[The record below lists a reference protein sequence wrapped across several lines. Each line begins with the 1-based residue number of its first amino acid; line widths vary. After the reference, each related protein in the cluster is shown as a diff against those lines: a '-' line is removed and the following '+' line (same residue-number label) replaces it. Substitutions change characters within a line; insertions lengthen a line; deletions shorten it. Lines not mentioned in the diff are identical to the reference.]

1 MFKNITNLDELAN
14 EAIKVKH
21 FATMELV
28 EADPDEPALE
38 IMAWMTANNFDIVP
52 VSNGDQVGFVSKVKL
67 ESLREN
73 EAIRK
78 AICPIDK
85 AFMISP
91 NASLRDVLDKFI
103 LTDSSWLFVEGVNKP
118 QGIVTLYD
126 LEKPAVSLFLLAK
139 ILMLEAGLRR
149 LLGTYTNTP
158 IPDSPP
164 KDDVDGDPQKLSRL
178 LEKVKEESSL
188 VSDLGFSSRSG
199 DVILKGRFKDV
210 TNRIR
215 LLRNHLAHGRS
226 ILNEVENPLEAL
238 QLINEIDKLL
248 EKVKSKIDDRDQVWD
263 AFINTIIV
271 DESDGKEIFWSG
283 ANAIPLPMQLPIF
296 IISAEN
302 PFEEV
307 LLSNQ
312 NDERT
317 SWLRKLLKYRELKF
331 MKVFGKSPHGSWKQ
345 VSFAIEGISKK
356 DACELAKKF
365 GQRAIFE
372 LTQDD
377 EMRVISVDEVCRKTK
392 PRCL

>member
-14 EAIKVKH
+14 EVIKVKH

-38 IMAWMTANNFDIVP
+38 IVAWMTANNFDIVP
-52 VSNGDQVGFVSKVKL
+52 VSNGDQIGFVSKVTL
-67 ESLREN
+67 ESFRDD

-103 LTDSSWLFVEGVNKP
+103 LTGSSWLFVDGVNKP

-126 LEKPAVSLFLLAK
+126 LEKPAVSLLLLAK

-158 IPDSPP
+158 IPDSPSEH
-164 KDDVDGDPQKLSRL
+164 GIAGEPQKLYEL
-178 LEKVKEESSL
+178 LDKVREESSL
-188 VSDLGFSSRSG
+188 VSELGFSLISG
-199 DVILKGRFKDV
+199 EVVLKGQFRDV
-210 TNRIR
+210 TTRIR
-215 LLRNHLAHGRS
+215 LLRNHLAHGGS
-226 ILNEVENPLEAL
+226 ILNKVKNPLEAV
-238 QLINEIDKLL
+238 QRINEIDDLL
-248 EKVKSKIDDRDQVWD
+248 EKVKSKVDDRDQVWN

-271 DESDGKEIFWSG
+271 DKSDGKEIFWVG

-296 IISAEN
+296 VISAEN

-307 LLSNQ
+307 LLSDQ
-312 NDERT
+312 NNKRT
-317 SWLRKLLKYRELKF
+317 SCLRKLLKYRELKF

-345 VSFAIEGISKK
+345 ASFAIEGISKK

-377 EMRVISVDEVCRKTK
+377 KMRVISVDGVCRKTK
-392 PRCL
+392 PRC

>member
-52 VSNGDQVGFVSKVKL
+52 ASNGDQVGFVSKVKL

-103 LTDSSWLFVEGVNKP
+103 LTGSSWLFVEGVNTP

-126 LEKPAVSLFLLAK
+126 LEKPAVSLCLLAK

-164 KDDVDGDPQKLSRL
+164 KDDVVDGDPQKLSRL

-210 TNRIR
+210 TN
-215 LLRNHLAHGRS
+215 
-226 ILNEVENPLEAL
+226 
-238 QLINEIDKLL
+238 
-248 EKVKSKIDDRDQVWD
+248 
-263 AFINTIIV
+263 
-271 DESDGKEIFWSG
+271 
-283 ANAIPLPMQLPIF
+283 
-296 IISAEN
+296 
-302 PFEEV
+302 
-307 LLSNQ
+307 
-312 NDERT
+312 
-317 SWLRKLLKYRELKF
+317 
-331 MKVFGKSPHGSWKQ
+331 
-345 VSFAIEGISKK
+345 
-356 DACELAKKF
+356 
-365 GQRAIFE
+365 
-372 LTQDD
+372 
-377 EMRVISVDEVCRKTK
+377 
-392 PRCL
+392 